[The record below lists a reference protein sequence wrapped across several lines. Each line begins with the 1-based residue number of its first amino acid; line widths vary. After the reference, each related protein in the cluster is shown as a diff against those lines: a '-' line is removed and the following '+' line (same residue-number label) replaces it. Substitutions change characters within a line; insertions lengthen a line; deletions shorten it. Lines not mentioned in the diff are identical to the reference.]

1 MLFSK
6 RPSGAGS
13 TAVTSP
19 ATPAPHRPRVEYVD
33 LSDLTRTDARGFVH
47 PVDSCH
53 VEPFGLYLVCPADI
67 PPNRYT
73 ETWVLPDLSLQVTMH
88 HVNACHDR
96 DPIYHIYVGEFAR
109 IEPKRWRAVYHYI
122 DIVARNGR
130 VPELRGV
137 DELFAAHAAGHVDA
151 ATAQQAFQ
159 RATAVVDGIASHDH
173 RFESWLATRGVTLS
187 WL

>member
-1 MLFSK
+1 MFSK
-6 RPSGAGS
+6 RPSTTGS
-13 TAVTSP
+13 NSTISE
-19 ATPAPHRPRVEYVD
+19 ATRTPHRPRVEYFD
-33 LSDLTRTDARGFVH
+33 LADLTKTDARGFVRSMESH
-47 PVDSCH
+47 RA
-53 VEPFGLYLVCPADI
+53 EPFGLYLVCAADI

-73 ETWVLPDLSLQVTMH
+73 EIWLLPELSIQVTMH
-88 HVNACHDR
+88 HVNAGHDR
-96 DPIYHIYVGEFAR
+96 DPVYHIYVGEFAR
-109 IEPKRWRAVYHYI
+109 IEPKRWRGCYHYI

-151 ATAQQAFQ
+151 ATAQQAFE

-173 RFESWLATRGVTLS
+173 NFERWLTTKGIALS